1 MRYDNPKIRDIVAAE
16 YVLGTLTI
24 SVRKRFES
32 LADSRSDWKLA
43 ANWWAR
49 RLHLLADTLPA
60 VMPRKQ
66 VWQKIEMRLY
76 GNKVNVAP
84 TRWWRMLALGSASL
98 TAAMVVLMI
107 TKSPEIPEVPARV
120 AVNAPAEAPE
130 PVALALLS
138 STDLKPGWLLRLSKN
153 KNGESEIRVTTL
165 SGVKLASDK
174 AFELWILPVNQS
186 APISLGLLP
195 GQGNK
200 QLMVSLKNADLLK
213 QSTLA
218 VSLEPN
224 GGSPTGQPTGAVL
237 YQGKLIEI

>member
-1 MRYDNPKIRDIVAAE
+1 MRYDNPRIRDIVAAE

-32 LADSRSDWKLA
+32 LAASRSDWKLA
-43 ANWWAR
+43 ASWWAM

-60 VMPRKQ
+60 VIPRKQ
-66 VWQKIEMRLY
+66 VWQKIETRLY
-76 GNKVNVAP
+76 GNKITAA
-84 TRWWRMLALGSASL
+84 TSWWRILALSSASV

-107 TKSPEIPEVPARV
+107 TKSPEISEVPARV
-120 AVNAPAEAPE
+120 AVNAPAEVPE

-138 STDLKPGWLLRLSKN
+138 GTDLKPGWLLRLSKN
-153 KNGESEIRVTTL
+153 KNGQPEIKVTTL
-165 SGVKLASDK
+165 NGVKLASDK
-174 AFELWILPVNQS
+174 SFELWILPVNKS

-195 GQGNK
+195 DQGNK
-200 QLMVSLKNADLLK
+200 QLIVSLKNVELL
-213 QSTLA
+213 QQGGLA
-218 VSLEPN
+218 VSLEPI